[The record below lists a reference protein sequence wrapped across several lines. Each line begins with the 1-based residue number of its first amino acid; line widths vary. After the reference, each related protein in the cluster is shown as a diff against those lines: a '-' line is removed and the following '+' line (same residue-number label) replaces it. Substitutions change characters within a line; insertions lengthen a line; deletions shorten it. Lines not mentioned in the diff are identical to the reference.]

1 MKVVDDRVKAPPPS
15 ITTEQVPI
23 GTVFS
28 SDGRFY
34 LRCVDGVLRLS
45 DKGFSH
51 LSHRWLLAGD
61 LDSLR
66 TFTFYCVEGRM
77 KRQFLAIGLLAIV
90 ASLSVGCT
98 RVGPGYVGIKV
109 SMAGD
114 SRGVDSAPA
123 VTGWAFY
130 NPMLSSV
137 YEYPT
142 FVQTAVWTKSPNEG
156 DSDCDKCNEEISFTN
171 ADNMKID
178 ADISLSYHL
187 EASKVPA
194 FYVKFRNDNLRSFT
208 HGYLRN
214 VARDQFNEHGGK
226 YRIDAIMGDNGAF
239 VSDVR
244 RSLQAE
250 LAPIGVVIDQFG
262 FIGAPRPPQGVV
274 DAINGKIHATQLAQ
288 QKQNEL
294 VQAQADA
301 AKEVAKTTGYAQSVT
316 IRANAESAANK
327 LLAAS
332 ITPELVRLKQLEKW
346 DGRLPQINGGSVNP
360 FISIE
365 K

>member
-1 MKVVDDRVKAPPPS
+1 MKCSRK
-15 ITTEQVPI
+15 
-23 GTVFS
+23 
-28 SDGRFY
+28 
-34 LRCVDGVLRLS
+34 LS
-45 DKGFSH
+45 QIAT
-51 LSHRWLLAGD
+51 LTLATLL
-61 LDSLR
+61 
-66 TFTFYCVEGRM
+66 M
-77 KRQFLAIGLLAIV
+77 LAIT
-90 ASLSVGCT
+90 GCT

-123 VTGWAFY
+123 VTGWNFY
-130 NPMLSSV
+130 NPALSNI

-194 FYVKFRNDNLRSFT
+194 FYVKFRNDNLRAFT

-214 VARDQFNEHGGK
+214 VARDQFNEHGGRYK
-226 YRIDAIMGDNGAF
+226 IDAIMGDNGAF
-239 VSDVR
+239 IADVR

-250 LAPIGVVIDQFG
+250 LTPVGVVIDQFG
-262 FIGAPRPPQGVV
+262 FIGAPRPPDGVIE
-274 DAINGKIHATQLAQ
+274 AINGKIHATQLAQ

-301 AKEVAKTTGYAQSVT
+301 AKEVAKTEGYAKSVT
-316 IRANAESAANK
+316 IRTDAEASANKKIAESI
-327 LLAAS
+327 S
-332 ITPELVRLKQLEKW
+332 PTLVEYMKVQKW
-346 DGRLPQINGGSVNP
+346 NGVLPQMTGGGTPLINM
-360 FISIE
+360 I